1 MLLLAVC
8 VGTWAADKWIKTAI
22 TDLQTNDIVVIV
34 DETSAKA
41 LPNNGGTSSAPT
53 ATAVTLNSDKSEITS
68 TVGTTLRWEVEV
80 LTSTFRFGVPSTT
93 TQFYNCLYCTNNNN
107 GVRVGT
113 NSNNQFSWDSSTNK
127 LKNEATKRW
136 VGVYNEQD
144 WRCYTTSDGNV
155 ATTTTVFYKLVEVE
169 TSPLS
174 SITLSGTYPT
184 TFRVGDTFSHE
195 GMTITATYE
204 DATTKDVTANSTFS
218 GYDMS
223 TIGSQTV
230 TVSYTEGEVTK
241 TATYAITVEAIPT
254 HTATFSI
261 NGQTTSQDFEEGATI
276 EFPSVI
282 APDGY
287 TFMGWVTSEIATP
300 QTIAPTFVAG
310 PTMGDANVTF
320 FAVFAK
326 GTEGISDI
334 TKTYGFETESDS
346 DWTIDGPVR
355 TEGQGNTGSYA
366 GKINSNNS
374 YVTFNNKVKV
384 KEFSFA
390 FKRTSNNTNYN
401 VSIETSTDNSEW
413 TAAETY
419 AMSDFSNGS
428 YTTKTKS
435 FDGNT
440 ELYVRFYC
448 NNTTAIRYVDDV
460 TITYSAATTTY
471 SDYCTT
477 IPVPSI
483 IVTPTAIS
491 ADAAGETA
499 NVTVTYEYVDQ
510 NVADVEFYTS
520 SEATATT
527 TCNWVHATFDANKN
541 VELVIDANS
550 GAARNAYMKVYSMDN
565 ETNLVYSEV
574 ITVTQAAGPSAT
586 ATIAAACTDGKGK
599 YYGTDSNTN
608 AFILPEGVT
617 ASEIS
622 VINGELLVLDYAA
635 GAIVPANTGV
645 MISSET
651 AGEKT
656 FYLTTGGTSVLG
668 SRNMLHAT
676 GNGITAAEMAPS
688 EASDCLYYRL
698 TMHNGT
704 QIGFWWGAENG
715 GAFAVGA
722 NKAYLAVPANQVKA
736 GFAFGN
742 DGDAT
747 SISTIDNGQL
757 TMENA
762 YNLQGQK
769 VGSEYKGIVIV
780 NGKKFINK

>member
-1 MLLLAVC
+1 MASKSSNV
-8 VGTWAADKWIKTAI
+8 
-22 TDLQTNDIVVIV
+22 
-34 DETSAKA
+34 
-41 LPNNGGTSSAPT
+41 TSSA
-53 ATAVTLNSDKSEITS
+53 
-68 TVGTTLRWEVEV
+68 
-80 LTSTFRFGVPSTT
+80 TFTG
-93 TQFYNCLYCTNNNN
+93 YN
-107 GVRVGT
+107 
-113 NSNNQFSWDSSTNK
+113 
-127 LKNEATKRW
+127 
-136 VGVYNEQD
+136 
-144 WRCYTTSDGNV
+144 
-155 ATTTTVFYKLVEVE
+155 
-169 TSPLS
+169 
-174 SITLSGTYPT
+174 
-184 TFRVGDTFSHE
+184 
-195 GMTITATYE
+195 
-204 DATTKDVTANSTFS
+204 
-218 GYDMS
+218 MS
-223 TIGSQTV
+223 TIGTQTV
-230 TVSYTEGEVTK
+230 TVTYTEGEVTK

-300 QTIAPTFVAG
+300 QTIAPTFVTG

-483 IVTPTAIS
+483 TVTPTAIS
-491 ADAAGETA
+491 ADATGETA
-499 NVTVTYEYVDQ
+499 NVTVTYEYVDLDE
-510 NVADVEFYTS
+510 ADVEFYTS

-527 TCNWVHATFDANKN
+527 TCNWVHPTFDANKN

-565 ETNLVYSEV
+565 ETNFVYSEV
-574 ITVTQAAGPSAT
+574 ITITQEATPSL
-586 ATIAAACTDGKGK
+586 TINIASACTDGNNN
-599 YYGTDSNTN
+599 YYGTFYSDK
-608 AFILPEGVT
+608 AYIMDDMLEGQVVRVDANGKLVVET
-617 ASEIS
+617 AYE
-622 VINGELLVLDYAA
+622 GGD
-635 GAIVPANTGV
+635 IVPANTALLIYAVEPGSYNV
-645 MISSET
+645 YT
-651 AGEKT
+651 TTAAGEDWSE
-656 FYLTTGGTSVLG
+656 F
-668 SRNMLHAT
+668 NMLKGT
-676 GNGITAAEMAPS
+676 LTADDMTVGEN
-688 EASDCLYYRL
+688 CLFYRL
-698 TMHNGT
+698 TMHNGE

-715 GAFAVGA
+715 GAFKPGA
-722 NKAYLAVPANQVKA
+722 NKAYLAVPANQAKD

-742 DGDAT
+742 DGGAT